1 MYKCHIFF
9 AYIYIYINIR
19 NLLIVN
25 IKKFWMK
32 FISMISVFWSLH
44 RRNDFRPQISN
55 FVILQAMK
63 QQGWLS
69 QLVRRTQ
76 AKASLYKYRSWSRVK
91 LEQSA
96 NYEST
101 TYNASFQCHGFER
114 DIGGWVRVVFEDN
127 WNFLR
132 NWTTRV
138 SLRVF
143 NCFNYLFIIYYNFIY
158 KNFPHMFILT
168 FVWHSYLLANVF

>member
-1 MYKCHIFF
+1 MIV
-9 AYIYIYINIR
+9 IYINIR
-19 NLLIVN
+19 SLLIVN
-25 IKKFWMK
+25 IKKFWITK
-32 FISMISVFWSLH
+32 IKKLRYKNFKKTNSRVEIHVNDQSHVFWSLH
-44 RRNDFRPQISN
+44 WRNDFRPWISN

-101 TYNASFQCHGFER
+101 ITTMPRFNVTVSSEISGDEGSFRG
-114 DIGGWVRVVFEDN
+114 
-127 WNFLR
+127 
-132 NWTTRV
+132 
-138 SLRVF
+138 
-143 NCFNYLFIIYYNFIY
+143 
-158 KNFPHMFILT
+158 
-168 FVWHSYLLANVF
+168 

>member
-9 AYIYIYINIR
+9 FIYLTYIYNIY

-25 IKKFWMK
+25 VNKFWMKLLKSKNWDIIISKRQIPELK
-32 FISMISVFWSLH
+32 FISMINRMSLH
-44 RRNDFRPQISN
+44 RRNDFRLQISN

-69 QLVRRTQ
+69 QLVRRIQ
-76 AKASLYKYRSWSRVK
+76 AKASLYKYRSSSRVK

-101 TYNASFQCHGFER
+101 ITTMPRFNVTVSSEGDR
-114 DIGGWVRVVFEDN
+114 GMRVVFEDN

-132 NWTTRV
+132 NWIWNYHELLWV
-138 SLRVF
+138 SQ
-143 NCFNYLFIIYYNFIY
+143 CF
-158 KNFPHMFILT
+158 
-168 FVWHSYLLANVF
+168 

>member
-1 MYKCHIFF
+1 MHI
-9 AYIYIYINIR
+9 YHIYIYINIR
-19 NLLIVN
+19 NLLTVKSKN
-25 IKKFWMK
+25 FEWNSW
-32 FISMISVFWSLH
+32 SMINVFWSLH

-101 TYNASFQCHGFER
+101 AYNASFQCHGFER

-138 SLRVF
+138 SR
-143 NCFNYLFIIYYNFIY
+143 CF
-158 KNFPHMFILT
+158 
-168 FVWHSYLLANVF
+168 

>member
-1 MYKCHIFF
+1 
-9 AYIYIYINIR
+9 
-19 NLLIVN
+19 
-25 IKKFWMK
+25 
-32 FISMISVFWSLH
+32 MISVFWSLH

-114 DIGGWVRVVFEDN
+114 DIGG
-127 WNFLR
+127 
-132 NWTTRV
+132 
-138 SLRVF
+138 
-143 NCFNYLFIIYYNFIY
+143 
-158 KNFPHMFILT
+158 
-168 FVWHSYLLANVF
+168 